1 MGYLGIPDYCI
12 IAAYFLVLV
21 GLGIYLSKRA
31 SASLDDYF
39 LAGRRMP
46 WWALGVSGMGWSL
59 DITGTMLIV
68 SLMYLLGPRSL
79 FIEFRGGVP
88 LGLVFTMIWTGKWHR
103 RSGCMTG
110 AEWLA
115 FRFGNGPGANFA
127 RVTKVIALVVFTIG
141 MLVYMIKGIGLFFS
155 MFIPLTPLQCSLIM
169 VGVAT
174 LYTITS
180 GFYGVVFS
188 DVIQCLLILVG
199 IILITVLALIKIAG
213 GTDLSSLTQSVTG
226 CTDWLSSFPQKIT
239 AMPKGY
245 EAYESLFMFTVF
257 LLLRNIIM
265 GFGTGDD
272 PHYFAARNER
282 DCSKLSCLWMSL
294 STFRWPMMISYA
306 VLGLFIV
313 KNMFPDQTVLSEAA
327 ILIKQQL
334 GDISQTGWPDA
345 LANIM
350 NNPFA
355 YPEDFIA
362 SLRNLLGDD
371 WSSKL
376 HMLSFE
382 GTINAERILPAVL
395 LCSVPAGFGGLILVS
410 LLAASMSTFDTT
422 INKAASFFT
431 RDIYQ
436 RFFHP
441 RAVNKELMIVTY
453 LFTAALVASAFGMAY
468 SVKSINDIWG
478 WITMGLLSG
487 LAIPSLLK
495 MYWWRFN
502 GGGFAIGTIA
512 GTGSAVVQRI
522 FWPDLPEQW
531 QFVILTLF
539 TVICTVI
546 GTYLTKPT
554 DHNVLVN
561 FYKTTR
567 PFGFWKPLQHVLSED
582 ARAKMKKEHRNDL
595 LAVPFV
601 MTWLVTM
608 FLMPMQLIIRQYD
621 AFLITLSLF
630 IVSIIFIYIFWY
642 RNLPDKDTVNLQQ
655 MAQITE

>member
-1 MGYLGIPDYCI
+1 MRYLGTPDYTI
-12 IAAYFLVLV
+12 ILGYFLVLV
-21 GLGIYLSKRA
+21 GLGIYLSRRA
-31 SASLDDYF
+31 SANLDEYF
-39 LAGRRMP
+39 LAGRSMP

-127 RVTKVIALVVFTIG
+127 RITKVLALVVFTLG
-141 MLVYMIKGIGLFFS
+141 MLVYMIKGVGLFFS
-155 MFIPLTPLQCSLIM
+155 MFIPLSPLQCSLILI
-169 VGVAT
+169 GVAT

-188 DVIQCLLILVG
+188 DVIQCFLILIG
-199 IILITVLALIKIAG
+199 IILITVLALTKIND
-213 GTDLSSLTQSVTG
+213 GTDLGMLTQTVTG
-226 CTDWLSSFPQKIT
+226 YPDWLTSFPQTIT
-239 AMPKGY
+239 FMPKGY
-245 EAYESLFMFTVF
+245 EAYESLFMFTIF

-282 DCSKLSCLWMSL
+282 DCGKLACLWISL

-306 VLGLFIV
+306 LLGLFIV
-313 KNMFPDQTVLSEAA
+313 KDLFPDQSALTEAA
-327 ILIKQQL
+327 ILIKQQI
-334 GDISQTGWPDA
+334 GDVSHAGWADA

-350 NNPFA
+350 HNPSA
-355 YPEDFIA
+355 YPDHFI
-362 SLRNLLGDD
+362 SGLRDLLGPD

-376 HMLSFE
+376 YLLSFN

-395 LCSVPAGFGGLILVS
+395 LYSVPAGFRGLILVS

-422 INKAASFFT
+422 VNKAASFFT

-436 RFFHP
+436 RYLRP
-441 RAVNKELMIVTY
+441 GAVNRELIAATY
-453 LFTAALVASAFGMAY
+453 LFTAALVACAFGMAY

-487 LAIPSLLK
+487 LAVPSLLK

-502 GGGFAIGTIA
+502 GGGFAIGTVA
-512 GTGSAVVQRI
+512 GTVSAVIQRI

-539 TVICTVI
+539 TLVCTVS

-554 DHNVLVN
+554 DRDILVN
-561 FYKTTR
+561 FYKITR
-567 PFGFWKPLQHVLSED
+567 PFGFWRPLQDVLSED
-582 ARAKMKKEHRNDL
+582 MKTKMKKEHRNDL

-608 FLMPMQLIIRQYD
+608 FLMPMQLIIQQYH
-621 AFLITLSLF
+621 AFFLTFGLF
-630 IVSIIFIYIFWY
+630 AICTVFVYIFWF
-642 RNLPDKDTVNLQQ
+642 RNLPDSD
-655 MAQITE
+655 ITKQRTNNQETG

>member
-1 MGYLGIPDYCI
+1 MGYLGGPDYGI
-12 IAAYFLVLV
+12 IAAYFLLLV
-21 GLGIYLSKRA
+21 GMGIYLSKRA

-39 LAGRRMP
+39 LAGRQMP

-68 SLMYLLGPRSL
+68 SLMYLLGPRSM

-127 RVTKVIALVVFTIG
+127 RITKVIATIVFTVG
-141 MLVYMIKGIGLFFS
+141 MLVYMIKGVGLFFS
-155 MFIPLTPLQCSLIM
+155 MFIPLTPVQCSLIM

-174 LYTITS
+174 LYTISS

-188 DVIQCLLILVG
+188 DVIQCLLILFG
-199 IILITVLALIKIAG
+199 IVFITALALVKMGSEADL
-213 GTDLSSLTQSVTG
+213 GTLTQSVAG
-226 CTDWLSSFPQKIT
+226 CTDWLSSFPQQIT
-239 AMPKGY
+239 TMPKGY
-245 EAYESLFMFTVF
+245 EVYESLFMFTVF

-282 DCSKLSCLWMSL
+282 DCGKLACLWMSL

-306 VLGLFIV
+306 ILGLYIV
-313 KNMFPDQTVLSEAA
+313 KGMFPEQAALHEAA

-334 GDISQTGWPDA
+334 GSVSQTNWADT
-345 LANIM
+345 LANIV
-350 NNPFA
+350 NNPSA
-355 YPEDFIA
+355 YPEGFLTNLKD
-362 SLRNLLGDD
+362 LLGAD
-371 WSSKL
+371 WNSKL
-376 HMLSFE
+376 HLLSFN

-395 LCSVPAGFGGLILVS
+395 LVSVPAGFRGLILVS

-436 RFFHP
+436 RYIRP
-441 RAVNKELMIVTY
+441 KAVNSELMGVTY
-453 LFTAALVASAFGMAY
+453 LFTIALVASAFGMAY
-468 SVKSINDIWG
+468 TVKSINDIWG

-487 LAIPSLLK
+487 LAVPSLLK

-502 GGGFAIGTIA
+502 GGGFAIGTVA
-512 GTGSAVVQRI
+512 GTVSAVVQRV
-522 FWPDLPEQW
+522 FWPELPEQW

-539 TVICTVI
+539 TLVCTVL

-554 DHNVLVN
+554 DHDILVN

-567 PFGFWKPLQHVLSED
+567 PFGFWKPLQYVLSED
-582 ARAKMKKEHRNDL
+582 AKAKMKKEHRNDL
-595 LAVPFV
+595 LAIPFV

-608 FLMPMQLIIRQYD
+608 FLMPMQLIIRQYG
-621 AFLITLSLF
+621 AFLVTLSLF
-630 IVSIIFIYIFWY
+630 IMSVIFMYIFWF
-642 RNLPDKDTVNLQQ
+642 RNLPAKDTNMQK
-655 MAQITE
+655 MTCGTK